1 MSGHRL
7 LGTVAFLLMLPLPS
21 LAQST
26 ESIRVLLYQ
35 GVPQVE
41 VWANRPLTARVPG
54 GEAGHVASRLMFK
67 PLDRALEVNGE
78 RLSTDRVVV
87 RGRNDTI
94 HLIAPSSVQEE
105 DGERPAEL
113 RAVFLRLP
121 PPSRSPAAG
130 DQQARDAGE
139 AEPFV
144 VGGEVEILSRGG
156 GLWVVNRI
164 GLEEYVQGV
173 VPAEMSAQWHPEAL
187 KVQAI
192 VTRTYALYQM
202 MIHADRE
209 YDVVAT
215 IHDQVYR
222 GRTGVV
228 ERVREAV
235 EATSGSALTYEGR
248 PILAVFSSTAA
259 GPTEDAA
266 NVWSQNLPYLKG
278 VECPFDRESPYYE
291 WRTVFPLAT
300 LEEGL
305 RQEGWEVG
313 TIATLTPYAYSQA
326 GRVSRLRVLHSG
338 GELLM
343 RGEDLRRIVGYRVIP
358 STRFTIDAI
367 GADVAL
373 SGYGAGH
380 AVGLCQWGAKELAEL
395 GYPHQAILRYYFPG
409 TELRR
414 TYRMDPPP
422 RPSPD
427 AAQ

>member
-1 MSGHRL
+1 MRGHRL
-7 LGTVAFLLMLPLPS
+7 FCGIAFLLLIHPPAW
-21 LAQST
+21 AQAT
-26 ESIRVLLYQ
+26 KPIRVLLYQ
-35 GVPQVE
+35 GVPHVE
-41 VWANRPLTARVPG
+41 VSASRELTVHVPG
-54 GEAGHVASRLMFK
+54 GEIGHVASRLFFK

-78 RLSTDRVVV
+78 RLSTDRVIV
-87 RGRNDTI
+87 RGRDGDMR
-94 HLIAPSSVQEE
+94 LIAPEIVRQDE
-105 DGERPAEL
+105 GERPVQ
-113 RAVFLRLP
+113 RPAVFLRLEQSSQ
-121 PPSRSPAAG
+121 PSGTGTRPAPG
-130 DQQARDAGE
+130 PVGP
-139 AEPFV
+139 EPFV
-144 VGGEVEILSRGG
+144 VGGEVEILSRGNV
-156 GLWVVNRI
+156 LWVVNRL
-164 GLEEYVQGV
+164 GLEEYVMGV
-173 VPAEMSAQWHPEAL
+173 VPAEMNAQWHQEAL

-192 VTRTYALYQM
+192 AARTYALYQM
-202 MIHADRE
+202 MSHADHE

-215 IHDQVYR
+215 VHDQVYR
-222 GRTGVV
+222 GRVGVV

-235 EATSGSALTYEGR
+235 ESTAALALTYEGR

-266 NVWSQNLPYLKG
+266 NVWSQHNLPYLKG

-291 WRTVFPLAT
+291 WRTVFPLAIV
-300 LEEGL
+300 ESGL

-326 GRVSRLRVLHSG
+326 GRVSRLRILHSG

-367 GADVAL
+367 GADIVL

-395 GYPHQAILRYYFPG
+395 GYPYHAILRYYFPG

-414 TYRMDPPP
+414 TYRMDRIPTSLP
-422 RPSPD
+422 
-427 AAQ
+427 

>member
-1 MSGHRL
+1 MRLHRL
-7 LGTVAFLLMLPLPS
+7 LSGIAFLLVIPSPS
-21 LAQST
+21 LAET
-26 ESIRVLLYQ
+26 TASIRVLLYQ
-35 GVPQVE
+35 DVPQVE
-41 VWANRPLTARVPG
+41 VSAGRALTVRVPG
-54 GEAGHVASRLMFK
+54 GEVAHVGSRLLFT

-78 RLSTDRVVV
+78 RLTTDRVIVS
-87 RGRNDTI
+87 GRNDDLR
-94 HLIAPSSVQEE
+94 LIAPEVVRQEE
-105 DGERPAEL
+105 DARPAQT
-113 RAVFLRLP
+113 RAEFLRLP
-121 PPSRSPAAG
+121 PTSRPSSGEDRNAA
-130 DQQARDAGE
+130 ARIE
-139 AEPFV
+139 PEPFV
-144 VGGEVEILSRGG
+144 VGGEVEILSRGN
-156 GLWVVNRI
+156 GLWVVNRL
-164 GLEEYVQGV
+164 GLEDYVMGV

-192 VTRTYALYQM
+192 ATRTYALYQM
-202 MIHADRE
+202 TVRADRE

-215 IHDQVYR
+215 TRDQVYR
-222 GRTGVV
+222 GRMGVV
-228 ERVREAV
+228 DRVREAV
-235 EATSGSALTYEGR
+235 ESTAGLALTYEDR

-300 LEEGL
+300 LETGL

-326 GRVSRLRVLHSG
+326 GRVSRLRILHSG

-367 GADVAL
+367 GADVVL

-395 GYPHQAILRYYFPG
+395 GYPYHAILRYYFPG
-409 TELRR
+409 TELRP
-414 TYRMDPPP
+414 TYRMDPAPLP
-422 RPSPD
+422 
-427 AAQ
+427 

>member
-1 MSGHRL
+1 MHRHRL
-7 LGTVAFLLMLPLPS
+7 LCGLAFLLMIPS
-21 LAQST
+21 LSMAQAT
-26 ESIRVLLYQ
+26 GPIRVLLYE
-35 GVPQVE
+35 GVPHVE
-41 VWANRPLTARVPG
+41 ASAEGALTVRLPG
-54 GEAGHVASRLMFK
+54 GEVGHVASRLLFK

-78 RLSTDRVVV
+78 RLSTDRVIVHGSNEDI
-87 RGRNDTI
+87 R
-94 HLIAPSSVQEE
+94 LIAPETARPDAE
-105 DGERPAEL
+105 ERPAL
-113 RAVFLRLP
+113 PPAVFLRLE
-121 PPSRSPAAG
+121 RSPRSSSADEQNG
-130 DQQARDAGE
+130 RGPVGP
-139 AEPFV
+139 EPFV
-144 VGGEVEILSRGG
+144 VGGEVEILSRGNS
-156 GLWVVNRI
+156 LWVVNRV
-164 GLEEYVQGV
+164 GLEEYVMGV

-192 VTRTYALYQM
+192 ATRTYALYQM
-202 MIHADRE
+202 MVHANRE

-215 IHDQVYR
+215 IRDQVYR

-228 ERVREAV
+228 DRVREAV
-235 EATSGSALTYEGR
+235 ESTTALALTYEDR

-266 NVWSQNLPYLKG
+266 NVWSKNLPYLKG

-291 WRTVFPLAT
+291 WWTTFPLAT
-300 LEEGL
+300 LEAGL
-305 RQEGWEVG
+305 RQEGWDVG

-343 RGEDLRRIVGYRVIP
+343 RGEDLRRIVGYGVIP

-367 GADVAL
+367 GTDVVL

-395 GYPHQAILRYYFPG
+395 GYPYHAILRYYFPG

-414 TYRMDPPP
+414 TYRMDPLPASP
-422 RPSPD
+422 R
-427 AAQ
+427 

>member
-1 MSGHRL
+1 MHGHRL
-7 LGTVAFLLMLPLPS
+7 FCGIAFLLTIAAPAWAEATKP
-21 LAQST
+21 
-26 ESIRVLLYQ
+26 IRVLIYQ
-35 GVPQVE
+35 DVPHVE
-41 VWANRPLTARVPG
+41 VSASRELTVHVPG
-54 GEAGHVASRLMFK
+54 GEVGHVASRLLVK

-87 RGRNDTI
+87 RGRHEDIQVT
-94 HLIAPSSVQEE
+94 APEPVQQEE
-105 DGERPAEL
+105 DKRSVQR
-113 RAVFLRLP
+113 RAVFLRLEPSSRPAGVAGQKP
-121 PPSRSPAAG
+121 PDPAG
-130 DQQARDAGE
+130 P
-139 AEPFV
+139 EPFV
-144 VGGEVEILSRGG
+144 VGGEIEILSRGNA
-156 GLWVVNRI
+156 LWVVNRLS
-164 GLEEYVQGV
+164 LEEYVMGV

-187 KVQAI
+187 KVQA
-192 VTRTYALYQM
+192 VATRTYALYQM

-222 GRTGVV
+222 GRAGVV
-228 ERVREAV
+228 DRVREAV
-235 EATSGSALTYEGR
+235 ESTAGLALTHEER

-266 NVWSQNLPYLKG
+266 NVWAKNLPYLKG

-291 WRTVFPLAT
+291 WRTVFPLT
-300 LEEGL
+300 FLEAGL
-305 RQEGWEVG
+305 RREGWEVG
-313 TIATLTPYAYSQA
+313 TIATLTPYAYSKA
-326 GRVSRLRVLHSG
+326 GRVSRLRILHSG

-367 GADVAL
+367 GSDIEL

-395 GYPHQAILRYYFPG
+395 GYPSDAILRYYFPG

-414 TYRMDPPP
+414 TYRLDPLPTSPP
-422 RPSPD
+422 
-427 AAQ
+427 

>member
-1 MSGHRL
+1 MRGHRL
-7 LGTVAFLLMLPLPS
+7 LCGIALLLVIPS
-21 LAQST
+21 PAWAQT
-26 ESIRVLLYQ
+26 AKPARVLLYRD
-35 GVPQVE
+35 VPQVE
-41 VWANRPLTARVPG
+41 VSASRDLTVHVPG
-54 GEAGHVASRLMFK
+54 GEIGHVGSQLLFK

-78 RLSTDRVVV
+78 RLPTDRVVV
-87 RGRNDTI
+87 RGHHEGIR
-94 HLIAPSSVQEE
+94 LLAPVPVHEGE
-105 DGERPAEL
+105 IERPVEL
-113 RAVFLRLP
+113 RAVFLRLEQSSR
-121 PPSRSPAAG
+121 PSGISDAKATGPA
-130 DQQARDAGE
+130 E
-139 AEPFV
+139 PEPFV
-144 VGGEVEILSRGG
+144 VGGEVEVLSRGNV
-156 GLWVVNRI
+156 LWVVNRVS
-164 GLEEYVQGV
+164 LEEYVMGV
-173 VPAEMSAQWHPEAL
+173 VPAEMSPQWHPEAL

-192 VTRTYALYQM
+192 ATRTYALYQM

-222 GRTGVV
+222 GRSGVV
-228 ERVREAV
+228 DPVREAV
-235 EATSGSALTYEGR
+235 ESTAGLALTYEDR

-291 WRTVFPLAT
+291 WRTAFPVT
-300 LEEGL
+300 MLEAGL
-305 RQEGWEVG
+305 RQEGWDVG
-313 TIATLTPYAYSQA
+313 TIATITAYSYSRS

-367 GADVAL
+367 GSDIL
-373 SGYGAGH
+373 MSGYGAGH

-395 GYPHQAILRYYFPG
+395 GYPYHAILRYYFPG

-414 TYRMDPPP
+414 TYRMDPMPTSLP
-422 RPSPD
+422 
-427 AAQ
+427 